1 MKLNVLELFAGVGGF
16 RLGLEGRNGKSPN
29 SNFKKTFERLVDFK
43 VIYSNQ
49 FEPSTKRQHANE
61 VYVKNFGEAGHYPI
75 SVESLSAKEFKS
87 RIDVLC
93 GGFPCQDYSV
103 ATTLRNSRGL
113 LGKKGVLWWEIE
125 RILSEMEVKP
135 SYLILENVDRL
146 LKSPNGQRGRDFA
159 VMIKSLSELG
169 YVVEWKVVDASQWGY
184 PQRRKR
190 TYIVGYHKSISSD
203 YLGLLESVFPHLES
217 VFSDSFGLDGEV
229 KDISDNFG
237 RGDSVSRF
245 KNDGYC
251 SNGTVYTREL
261 KYSNGIKMTLKDVIQ
276 PLYEVS
282 SDYLINEVD
291 LEKWKYLK
299 GAKKIVRTTKYGHN
313 YNFSE
318 GSMSFPDTLEKP
330 SRTII
335 TSEGGGTPSRF
346 KHVVFQEG
354 VYRRLTPLELERL
367 NGFPDD
373 WTKSDNVSDSRRSFF
388 MGNALVVGIVE
399 MIGDVISAHHHS
411 LMSR

>member
-1 MKLNVLELFAGVGGF
+1 MLNVLELFAGVGGF
-16 RLGLEGRNGKSPN
+16 RLGLEGRSNKSPN
-29 SNFKKTFERLVDFK
+29 SNYKRTFERPVDFK
-43 VIYSNQ
+43 VVYSNQ

-61 VYVKNFGEAGHYPI
+61 VYLKNFGEAGHYPI
-75 SVESLSAKEFKS
+75 SVEALSAKEFKS
-87 RIDVLC
+87 KIDVLC

-125 RILSEMEVKP
+125 RLLSEMELKP

-169 YVVEWKVVDASQWGY
+169 YIVEWKVLDASQWGY
-184 PQRRKR
+184 PQKRKR
-190 TYIVGYHKSISSD
+190 TYIVGYHKSISSE
-203 YLGLLESVFPHLES
+203 YLGLLETAFPHLES
-217 VFSDSFGLDGEV
+217 EKHDSFNLEGEV
-229 KDISDNFG
+229 KEISDNFG
-237 RGDSVSRF
+237 KGHVVSIF
-245 KNDGYC
+245 KNDGYY
-251 SNGTVYTREL
+251 SNGIVYTREL
-261 KYSNGIKMTLKDVIQ
+261 KYFNGIKKTLKDVLQ
-276 PLYEVS
+276 PLSEVS
-282 SDYLINEVD
+282 IEYRISENE

-299 GAKKIVRTTKYGHN
+299 GAKKIVRTSKYGHH

-318 GSMSFPDTLEKP
+318 GSMSFPDPIEKP

-346 KHVVFQEG
+346 KHVVCQDG

-373 WTKSDNVSDSRRSFF
+373 WTKSENVSDSRRSFF

-399 MIGDVISAHHHS
+399 MIGDAISAHHHRMIS
-411 LMSR
+411 H